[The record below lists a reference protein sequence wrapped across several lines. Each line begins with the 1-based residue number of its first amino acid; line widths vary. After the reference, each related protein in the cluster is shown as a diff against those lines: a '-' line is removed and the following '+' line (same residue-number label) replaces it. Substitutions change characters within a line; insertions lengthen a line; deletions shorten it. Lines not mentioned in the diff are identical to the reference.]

1 MRHTFALS
9 ALAALAL
16 AACSNEPS
24 GEVEKE
30 SFESVAK
37 KIATSEIKP
46 RPGRWQSNFK
56 IESMEMPGMPPQ
68 AREMMQRQMASAKSH
83 FTCLTPEQAD
93 RPSAEFFQ
101 KGATGC
107 TYDHFTMADGKLDA
121 EMTCKRGPG
130 NAKMTMLGNYSADSY
145 DVKVTS
151 QSGLGQ
157 SEMQGETMKMVMAI
171 ASHRVGDCNGTEDK

>member
-1 MRHTFALS
+1 MRHTAAL
-9 ALAALAL
+9 AAIAALAL
-16 AACSNEPS
+16 SACNREPS
-24 GEVEKE
+24 VEAKNE

-37 KIATSEIKP
+37 KIATSGIKP
-46 RPGRWQSNFK
+46 QPGRWQSQFK
-56 IESMEMPGMPPQ
+56 IESMEVPGMPPQ
-68 AREMMQRQMASAKSH
+68 GREMMQRQMTPAKSH

-93 RPSAEFFQ
+93 RPGAEFFQ

-130 NAKMTMLGNYSADSY
+130 NAKMTMVGSYSADSY

-151 QSGLGQ
+151 QSEMGQ
-157 SEMQGETMKMVMAI
+157 SAMKGETMKMVMAI
-171 ASHRVGDCNGTEDK
+171 ASHRVGECNGTEAK

>member
-1 MRHTFALS
+1 MRHTAAL
-9 ALAALAL
+9 AAIAALAL
-16 AACSNEPS
+16 SACNREPS
-24 GEVEKE
+24 VEANNE

-37 KIATSEIKP
+37 KIATSGIKP
-46 RPGRWQSNFK
+46 RPGRWESQFK
-56 IESMEMPGMPPQ
+56 IESMDMPGMPPQ

-93 RPSAEFFQ
+93 RPNAEFFQ

-130 NAKMTMLGNYSADSY
+130 TAKMTMLGSYSADSY

-151 QSGLGQ
+151 ASA
-157 SEMQGETMKMVMAI
+157 MQGETMKMVMSI
-171 ASHRVGDCNGTEDK
+171 ASNRVGECNGTELK